1 MNTMMWDNPFTR
13 EHLKVC
19 VSTMGFRV
27 IMPIS
32 KTLVCGDTGL
42 GAMAEPRD
50 IAAAVLTAGG
60 SSSVCV
66 LLVFWRPSPSPTK
79 PAVMGRKNKH
89 SEGGSKIFR
98 PFCYYC
104 ERDFDDE
111 KVLIQHQK
119 IKHFKCSTCQRKLDT
134 ASGLVAHMLQVHRET
149 LNKWVKAQPW
159 SGENPDLQIRGME
172 NVPMGMILDKAKGS
186 DMENFYMRKH
196 MEQKHDALPP
206 PPPRPAGGLPFMP
219 GAGPRGQTPPPGG
232 MPGLGAPPTPPMP
245 PFFMAHGGQPTSSS
259 TNQPVASQQQP
270 TGLPQPP
277 MGVPTPPPF
286 PGFPSQPAST
296 AAPGVVAAA
305 APMSFPAPLG
315 MPPPSSSPPTQDDT
329 NKQFGNQA
337 SSAAAAAAAAAATAA
352 ARLQGAFSGRSRSRS
367 RSPRRN
373 YTTSDGTPSAGQGV
387 RLVHGSGH
395 LAGIT
400 LTSYQDDL
408 QKGDQVC
415 FEEMRALAMLSATGQ
430 ALKFGRAIS
439 TKESHE
445 SLYSADC
452 GRREGEL
459 VAEDLRQSV
468 NALPYM
474 CNVALTDIDISVVKV
489 AQTGDTRGVRNIS
502 VCQAAHGSSSI
513 AFSVDKWTKEVS
525 TTEFQCNNYNWLHDM
540 FDGGLQM
547 IAIDGI
553 YYDAGMILKS
563 RWISSRDLRIPVA
576 AMEGVGIEVQQMA
589 YDRKGNSLTFAFNTR
604 STNFESVDLKC
615 GSKNWWH
622 DPITRVLIEETIT
635 GLCLIV
641 EDPLTRISDVIASS
655 TLETVPIMTRQF
667 CGDATVNLQRL
678 SVAMGYDSI
687 IDALCAAYRK
697 CSEDPKVEKSVCGQ
711 INRWV
716 LKGRV
721 H

>member
-1 MNTMMWDNPFTR
+1 MSDLSPDRERPGSGPLKPLNVLLCLTGSVATIKWVSLIQELTEQGAAVNLQVNIKVVASDRALHFMYLDSKTSDAEVYTDAKEWDAWQGRGDPVTHIELRRWADVALIAPLSANTLAKIANGIADNLLTSVVRCLDLSSEGLRKCPVYLCPAMNTMMWDNPFTR

-19 VSTMGFRV
+19 VSTMGFRL

-50 IAAAVLTAGG
+50 IAAAVLTDFD
-60 SSSVCV
+60 
-66 LLVFWRPSPSPTK
+66 LVEIYFYVPFVGIEPVREWQPGVQ

-149 LNKWVKAQPW
+149 LNKVPGAIK
-159 SGENPDLQIRGME
+159 GRENPDLQIRGME

-219 GAGPRGQTPPPGG
+219 GMFMHPPPPTQLLMGTPPPMPGAGPRGQTPPPGG

-245 PFFMAHGGQPTSSS
+245 PFFMAHGGQPTCSS
-259 TNQPVASQQQP
+259 TNQPVTSQQQP
-270 TGLPQPP
+270 AGLPQPP

-315 MPPPSSSPPTQDDT
+315 MPPPSSSPPNQDDPS
-329 NKQFGNQA
+329 KQFGNQA
-337 SSAAAAAAAAAATAA
+337 SSAAAAAAAAAAATAA

-373 YTTSDGTPSAGQGV
+373 YTTSDGTPSAGQGL

-415 FEEMRALAMLSATGQ
+415 FEEMRALAMLSATG
-430 ALKFGRAIS
+430 
-439 TKESHE
+439 
-445 SLYSADC
+445 
-452 GRREGEL
+452 
-459 VAEDLRQSV
+459 
-468 NALPYM
+468 
-474 CNVALTDIDISVVKV
+474 
-489 AQTGDTRGVRNIS
+489 
-502 VCQAAHGSSSI
+502 
-513 AFSVDKWTKEVS
+513 
-525 TTEFQCNNYNWLHDM
+525 
-540 FDGGLQM
+540 
-547 IAIDGI
+547 
-553 YYDAGMILKS
+553 
-563 RWISSRDLRIPVA
+563 
-576 AMEGVGIEVQQMA
+576 
-589 YDRKGNSLTFAFNTR
+589 
-604 STNFESVDLKC
+604 
-615 GSKNWWH
+615 
-622 DPITRVLIEETIT
+622 
-635 GLCLIV
+635 
-641 EDPLTRISDVIASS
+641 
-655 TLETVPIMTRQF
+655 
-667 CGDATVNLQRL
+667 
-678 SVAMGYDSI
+678 
-687 IDALCAAYRK
+687 
-697 CSEDPKVEKSVCGQ
+697 
-711 INRWV
+711 
-716 LKGRV
+716 
-721 H
+721 